1 MQRLEIISEVKL
13 HLYHYISLLKQVRTR
28 MEKYL
33 ENLSDRRTALS
44 ELKNLRLPDI
54 CDSGVRYIAEG
65 IVIVCVAAYI
75 FYENILM
82 AFILSPYVYLH
93 YKQRKKERAKK
104 DNNEFCRKFRDGI
117 MSVSFALNVGYSIEN
132 AFIQAVE
139 ELELIYGR
147 DSDITIKFRYIVVRL
162 GQNENIEDI
171 FMDFAEES
179 KVEDIIYFAE
189 IFRYAKRSGGDLI
202 SIIRNT
208 TQIIQQKE
216 EVLSEIDTIISGK
229 RMEQRVMSIIP
240 AAIVVYLKFTAAE
253 FIQPLY
259 GNVYGAVIMTVC
271 LIVYVIADM
280 WAKRIVNIE
289 V

>member
-1 MQRLEIISEVKL
+1 M
-13 HLYHYISLLKQVRTR
+13 
-28 MEKYL
+28 
-33 ENLSDRRTALS
+33 SDRRTALS

-171 FMDFAEES
+171 FMDF
-179 KVEDIIYFAE
+179 IYFAE

>member
-1 MQRLEIISEVKL
+1 M
-13 HLYHYISLLKQVRTR
+13 
-28 MEKYL
+28 
-33 ENLSDRRTALS
+33 SDRRTALS

-208 TQIIQQKE
+208 TQIIQQKDG
-216 EVLSEIDTIISGK
+216 VLSEIDTIISGK

-240 AAIVVYLKFTAAE
+240 AAIVVYLKLTAAE

-280 WAKRIVNIE
+280 LAKRIVNIE

>member
-1 MQRLEIISEVKL
+1 M
-13 HLYHYISLLKQVRTR
+13 
-28 MEKYL
+28 
-33 ENLSDRRTALS
+33 SDRRTALS

-189 IFRYAKRSGGDLI
+189 IFRYAKRSGGD
-202 SIIRNT
+202 
-208 TQIIQQKE
+208 
-216 EVLSEIDTIISGK
+216 
-229 RMEQRVMSIIP
+229 QRVMSIIP

>member
-13 HLYHYISLLKQVRTR
+13 HLHHYISLLKQVRTR

-259 GNVYGAVIMTVC
+259 GNMYGAVIMTVC
-271 LIVYVIADM
+271 QMYN
-280 WAKRIVNIE
+280 NIYSR
-289 V
+289 

>member
-13 HLYHYISLLKQVRTR
+13 HLHHYISLLKQVRTR

-171 FMDFAEES
+171 FMDFAEKS
-179 KVEDIIYFAE
+179 KVEDIIYFAQ

-240 AAIVVYLKFTAAE
+240 AAIVVYLKLTAAE

>member
-13 HLYHYISLLKQVRTR
+13 HLHHYISLLKQVRTR

-104 DNNEFCRKFRDGI
+104 DNNEFCKKFRDGI

-179 KVEDIIYFAE
+179 KVEDIIYFAQ

-240 AAIVVYLKFTAAE
+240 AAIVVYLKLTAAE

>member
-1 MQRLEIISEVKL
+1 M
-13 HLYHYISLLKQVRTR
+13 
-28 MEKYL
+28 
-33 ENLSDRRTALS
+33 SDRRTALS

-104 DNNEFCRKFRDGI
+104 DNKEFCRKFRDGI

-179 KVEDIIYFAE
+179 KVEDIIYFAQ

-240 AAIVVYLKFTAAE
+240 AAIVVYLKLTAAE

>member
-1 MQRLEIISEVKL
+1 MGTDGKL
-13 HLYHYISLLKQVRTR
+13 HAGIAFGKDIRLWLKSLFIPV
-28 MEKYL
+28 
-33 ENLSDRRTALS
+33 A
-44 ELKNLRLPDI
+44 
-54 CDSGVRYIAEG
+54 VG
-65 IVIVCVAAYI
+65 II
-75 FYENILM
+75 FYNSFLAVILLLPLCWVYVRIKKRELAKQEDERLAG
-82 AFILSPYVYLH
+82 AF
-93 YKQRKKERAKK
+93 K
-104 DNNEFCRKFRDGI
+104 DGI
-117 MSVSFALNVGYSIEN
+117 IAVSFSLNVGYSIEN
-132 AFIQAVE
+132 AFREAYKEMQM
-139 ELELIYGR
+139 LYGSESR
-147 DSDITIKFRYIVVRL
+147 IAKEFRIICNRMA
-162 GQNENIEDI
+162 QNENIEDI

-259 GNVYGAVIMTVC
+259 GNMYGAVIMTVC

>member
-13 HLYHYISLLKQVRTR
+13 HLHHYISLLKQVRTR

-240 AAIVVYLKFTAAE
+240 AAIVVYLKLTAAE

>member
-1 MQRLEIISEVKL
+1 M
-13 HLYHYISLLKQVRTR
+13 
-28 MEKYL
+28 
-33 ENLSDRRTALS
+33 SDRRTALS

-240 AAIVVYLKFTAAE
+240 TAIVVYLKLTAAE

>member
-13 HLYHYISLLKQVRTR
+13 HLHHYISLLKQVRTR

-179 KVEDIIYFAE
+179 KVEDIIYFAQ

-240 AAIVVYLKFTAAE
+240 AAIVVYLKLTAAE

>member
-13 HLYHYISLLKQVRTR
+13 HLHHYISLLKQVRTR

-93 YKQRKKERAKK
+93 YKQRKRERAKK

-240 AAIVVYLKFTAAE
+240 AAIVVYLKLTAAE

>member
-13 HLYHYISLLKQVRTR
+13 HLHHYISLLKQVRTR

-104 DNNEFCRKFRDGI
+104 DNNEFCKKFRDGI

-240 AAIVVYLKFTAAE
+240 AAIVVYLKLTAAE

>member
-1 MQRLEIISEVKL
+1 MGTDGKL
-13 HLYHYISLLKQVRTR
+13 HAGIAFRKDIRLWLKSLFIPV
-28 MEKYL
+28 
-33 ENLSDRRTALS
+33 A
-44 ELKNLRLPDI
+44 
-54 CDSGVRYIAEG
+54 VG
-65 IVIVCVAAYI
+65 II
-75 FYENILM
+75 FYNSFLAVILLLPLCWVYVRIQKRELAKREDERLAG
-82 AFILSPYVYLH
+82 AF
-93 YKQRKKERAKK
+93 K
-104 DNNEFCRKFRDGI
+104 DGI
-117 MSVSFALNVGYSIEN
+117 IAVSFSLNVGYSIEN
-132 AFIQAVE
+132 AFREAYKEMQM
-139 ELELIYGR
+139 LYGSESR
-147 DSDITIKFRYIVVRL
+147 IAKEFRIICNRMA
-162 GQNENIEDI
+162 QNENIEDI

-259 GNVYGAVIMTVC
+259 GNMYGAVIMTVC

>member
-1 MQRLEIISEVKL
+1 M
-13 HLYHYISLLKQVRTR
+13 
-28 MEKYL
+28 
-33 ENLSDRRTALS
+33 SDRRTALS

-75 FYENILM
+75 FYANILM

-93 YKQRKKERAKK
+93 YKQRKKERVKK
-104 DNNEFCRKFRDGI
+104 DNDEFCRKFRDGI

-240 AAIVVYLKFTAAE
+240 AAIVVYLKLTAAE

>member
-13 HLYHYISLLKQVRTR
+13 HLHHYISLLKQVRTR

-82 AFILSPYVYLH
+82 VFILSPYVYLH
-93 YKQRKKERAKK
+93 YKQRKRERAKK

-240 AAIVVYLKFTAAE
+240 AAIVVYLKLTAAE

>member
-1 MQRLEIISEVKL
+1 M
-13 HLYHYISLLKQVRTR
+13 
-28 MEKYL
+28 
-33 ENLSDRRTALS
+33 SDRRTALS

-82 AFILSPYVYLH
+82 VFILSPYVYLH
-93 YKQRKKERAKK
+93 YKQRKMERAKK

-240 AAIVVYLKFTAAE
+240 AAIVVYLKLTAAE

>member
-1 MQRLEIISEVKL
+1 M
-13 HLYHYISLLKQVRTR
+13 
-28 MEKYL
+28 
-33 ENLSDRRTALS
+33 SDRRTALS

-216 EVLSEIDTIISGK
+216 GVLSEIDTIISGK

-240 AAIVVYLKFTAAE
+240 AAIVVYLKLTAAE

-280 WAKRIVNIE
+280 LAKRIVNIE

>member
-1 MQRLEIISEVKL
+1 M
-13 HLYHYISLLKQVRTR
+13 
-28 MEKYL
+28 
-33 ENLSDRRTALS
+33 SDRRTALS

-54 CDSGVRYIAEG
+54 CDSCVRYIAEG